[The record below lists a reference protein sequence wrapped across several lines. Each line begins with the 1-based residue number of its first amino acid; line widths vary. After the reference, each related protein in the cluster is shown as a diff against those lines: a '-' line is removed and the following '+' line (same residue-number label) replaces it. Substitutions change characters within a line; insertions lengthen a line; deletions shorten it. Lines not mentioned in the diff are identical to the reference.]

1 MRMLLL
7 RLVGFIRGR
16 RLDRDMDDEMRFH
29 LEMAIDEYVRRG
41 LDRDRA
47 RAEALKHF
55 GGVTQVKEAY
65 RDQRGLPWLE
75 MLVQD
80 VRYGVRTLLRAP
92 GFTIAALLTLALG
105 IGANTAIFSVVN
117 ALLLRPL
124 PYPQPERLVQF
135 VRQRSVD
142 AQGQTGRRYP
152 FFRDH
157 VKSVEALAA
166 YRGAGSSNMARD
178 DAARFV
184 SVRAVSKEY
193 FTVFG
198 VTPALGQPFTDEH
211 DVPGG
216 PDVVILSHALWQSAF
231 QGRPE
236 VIGATV
242 HVAEK
247 PYTVIGV
254 LPGWF
259 EAGSAPDML
268 IPLRPGITGPGGGF
282 NYTVVG
288 RLRQGVSPDEA
299 SAEVAALWSGFRAE
313 FPNASGERERPS
325 GFVSLQESIASTVK
339 PSLLM
344 MFGAVGLLL
353 LIACANTANLLLAR
367 ASSRGREIAVRAA
380 LGAGRGRIVRQMLTE
395 STLLSLTGA
404 VLGLA
409 MAYWTVPA
417 LLALTPPGYRVAA
430 DVRIDASV
438 LAVTLALA
446 VVTGLLFG
454 LAPAIGLSRHDVTDA
469 FKEDGTRTAGSRRS
483 SWLRRLLVAAELAL
497 CMVLLVG
504 AGLLLQTYLK
514 LRAIDPGFDIS
525 GVLTARMPLQGERYA
540 TPAALN
546 RFYDEG
552 LARIRSLPGVHDA
565 AVVNGVPL
573 EQALNLN
580 VTVLDGPIEVK
591 GALTDW
597 RYATTDYFT
606 TMRIPIVTGRGFT
619 DVDRAGAP
627 PVAVVSEEFA
637 RRFFNGS
644 SPIGRHI
651 AVFRDDGAI
660 EIVGVAKN
668 LKEAG
673 LRARP
678 MPVMYVPVAQ
688 THAAAI
694 RVTHGYFPASWV
706 VRADKP
712 DAALRLQ
719 IEEEI
724 RTIDPRQPFSTFRTM
739 EESKMRAI
747 AVERFQMTLL
757 GIFAVIGL
765 LLATAGIYGL
775 VAYSVNQ
782 RTRELGIRMAL
793 GASRQRILGSILGQG
808 VLLAAGGVAAGAGA
822 AVFAT
827 RVLQNFVWGV
837 STLDPFTFVAV
848 AALLIAVAAVA
859 SLVPAVRAL
868 RLNPVRALRM
878 E

>member
-1 MRMLLL
+1 MRTLLS
-7 RLVGFIRGR
+7 RLVAFLRGR

-29 LEMAIDEYVRRG
+29 LEMAFDQYLRRG
-41 LDRDRA
+41 LSRDQA
-47 RAEALKHF
+47 RASALRDF
-55 GGVTQVKEAY
+55 GGVTQMKEAY

-80 VRYGVRTLLRAP
+80 VRYGVRMLLRAP
-92 GFTIAALLTLALG
+92 GFTFAALLTLALG

-117 ALLLRPL
+117 AVLLRPL
-124 PYPQPERLVQF
+124 PYPQPDRLVQF

-142 AQGQTGRRYP
+142 AQGQTGRRYL

-157 VKSVEALAA
+157 LKSVEALTA
-166 YRGAGSSNMARD
+166 YRGAGSLNMTRG

-198 VTPALGQPFTDEH
+198 AAPALGQPFTDQH
-211 DVPGG
+211 DVTGG
-216 PDVVILSHALWQSAF
+216 PDVAILSHALWQGAF
-231 QGRPE
+231 QGRPD

-242 HVAEK
+242 HVAET

-254 LPGWF
+254 LPDWF
-259 EAGSAPDML
+259 EAGSGPDML
-268 IPLRPGITGPGGGF
+268 IPLRPGVTGPGGGF
-282 NYTVVG
+282 NYTVAG

-299 SAEVAALWSGFRAE
+299 SAEVAALWSAFRAE

-325 GFVSLQESIASTVK
+325 GFVSLQESVASTVR

-344 MFGAVGLLL
+344 MSGAVGLLL

-380 LGAGRGRIVRQMLTE
+380 LGASRGRIVRQMLTE

-409 MAYWTVPA
+409 MAYWAVPA

-430 DVRIDASV
+430 DVRIDTSV

-446 VVTGLLFG
+446 VLTGLLFG

-469 FKEDGTRTAGSRRS
+469 FKEDGTRTAGSRRTG
-483 SWLRRLLVAAELAL
+483 WLRRLLVAAELAL

-504 AGLLLQTYLK
+504 AGLLLQTFLK

-546 RFYDEG
+546 RFYEEG
-552 LARIRSLPGVHDA
+552 LARIRRLPGVHDA

-597 RYATTDYFT
+597 RYATTDYFN
-606 TMRIPIVTGRGFT
+606 TMRIPIVAGRGFT

-644 SPIGRHI
+644 SPMGRHI
-651 AVFRDDGAI
+651 AVFRGDGEI

-668 LKEAG
+668 LKETG
-673 LRARP
+673 LRVRP

-688 THAAAI
+688 THATAI
-694 RVTHGYFPASWV
+694 QTTHGYFPASWV
-706 VRADKP
+706 VRADNP
-712 DAALRLQ
+712 GTSLRRQ
-719 IEEEI
+719 IEGEI
-724 RTIDPRQPFSTFRTM
+724 RAIDPRQPFSAFRTM
-739 EESKMRAI
+739 EETKMRSM
-747 AVERFQMTLL
+747 AVERFQMTLV

-782 RTRELGIRMAL
+782 RTREFGIRVAL
-793 GASRQRILGSILGQG
+793 GASANSILRSVVGQG
-808 VLLAAGGVAAGAGA
+808 IMLAVVGVAVGGFA

-827 RVLQNFVWGV
+827 RVLRTFVFEV
-837 STLDPFTFVAV
+837 STLDPATYIVVAI
-848 AALLIAVAAVA
+848 LLIAVAVIA
-859 SLVPAVRAL
+859 SLVPALRAV
-868 RLNPVRALRM
+868 RLNPVTALR